1 MICITP
7 ISFIGCFLGGYFFGV
22 GFDEGCLAAFI
33 LLSGLSVNAV
43 LYILNDY
50 NIKVRE
56 GAPRGI
62 RTYIKAYNAKIIPI
76 FLTIASTLLGFI
88 PFLIGD
94 INPFWKSLA
103 IGTMSGLTFS
113 LPVLI
118 IYLPMTFSNKDT
130 TSPNPSLHRRGNRRK
145 EAQQY
150 SNVASPPP
158 V

>member
-1 MICITP
+1 M
-7 ISFIGCFLGGYFFGV
+7 
-22 GFDEGCLAAFI
+22 
-33 LLSGLSVNAV
+33 NAV

-62 RTYIKAYNAKIIPI
+62 QTYMKAYNAKIIPI

-118 IYLPMTFSNKDT
+118 IYLPMTFRFARSE
-130 TSPNPSLHRRGNRRK
+130 SQVNRLQVTGQEK
-145 EAQQY
+145 VVVCA
-150 SNVASPPP
+150 AKFKI
-158 V
+158 

>member
-1 MICITP
+1 M
-7 ISFIGCFLGGYFFGV
+7 
-22 GFDEGCLAAFI
+22 
-33 LLSGLSVNAV
+33 NAV

-62 RTYIKAYNAKIIPI
+62 QTYMKAYNAKIIPI

-118 IYLPMTFSNKDT
+118 IYLPMTFR
-130 TSPNPSLHRRGNRRK
+130 SP
-145 EAQQY
+145 
-150 SNVASPPP
+150 VASHKLTGCKLQ
-158 V
+158 VKKKWWFVRRNLKSKI